1 MAESFAGVLMR
12 GIEYEGLRESINIEI
27 AHHSELV
34 EQFGQD
40 TVEGRSHLEA
50 ITRLAGVRRLL
61 APNNAAAIEI
71 AGLLLDNSRAERAGV
86 TAA

>member
-1 MAESFAGVLMR
+1 MAESFADVLMR

-27 AHHSELV
+27 AYHSEQVDQLG
-34 EQFGQD
+34 ED
-40 TVEGRSHLEA
+40 TAEGHAHMQA

-61 APNNAAAIEI
+61 APSNAAAIQI
-71 AGLLLDNSRAERAGV
+71 AGLLLDNSRAARASV